1 MTDESSR
8 DAWGAGRSYEH
19 YMGRWSREI
28 APKFVAWLDQ
38 PADRDWLDVG
48 CGTGA
53 LSATILE
60 GCAPRSVLG
69 VDPSAGFVE
78 HARDANSDPRVR
90 FEVAAAGALPSAD
103 HSIDVV
109 ASALAYNFFPDRP
122 AALSEMQ
129 RVARP
134 GAAVSF
140 YVWDYPGGGMG
151 FMDAFWKAAVATDAN
166 AEAHVESTRFPF
178 CTPEA
183 LLREVIRA
191 GLADA
196 EVRAIEVAA
205 HFEDFE
211 DFWFP
216 FTLGA
221 GPAPAY
227 CMSLGDE
234 ARHALKQKLRSDLGD
249 HRIEFPAR
257 AWAVRGRA
265 G

>member
-1 MTDESSR
+1 MTRESKD
-8 DAWGAGRSYEH
+8 DAWGAGGSYEH

-28 APKFVAWLDQ
+28 AREFVAWLDQ
-38 PADRDWLDVG
+38 PAGRDWLDVG

-60 GCAPRSVLG
+60 RCQPRSVLG
-69 VDPSAGFVE
+69 VDPSDGFIKY
-78 HARDANSDPRVR
+78 ARDANSDPGGL
-90 FEVAAAGALPSAD
+90 FEVAGAGALPCAD

-122 AALSEMQ
+122 GALREMQ

-205 HFEDFE
+205 RFRDFE

-234 ARHALKQKLRSDLGD
+234 ARHALKQKLRSELGD
-249 HRIEFPAR
+249 RRIEFPAR